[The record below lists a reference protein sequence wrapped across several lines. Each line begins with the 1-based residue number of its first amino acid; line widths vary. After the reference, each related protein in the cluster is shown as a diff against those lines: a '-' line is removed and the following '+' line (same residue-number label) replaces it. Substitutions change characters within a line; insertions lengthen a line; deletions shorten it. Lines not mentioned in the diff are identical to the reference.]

1 MNDTLDIN
9 ALSQET
15 GISVRTIRYYLAQ
28 NLLPPP
34 FGRGPAA
41 TYGPGHRDRLR
52 LIRRLQDVHLPLAE
66 IRKQLQALDDAGIA
80 QALAAPAAVAEPP
93 ALNAYDYVR
102 QVLAKAK
109 SSPADLNLNQQPPG
123 ASLATDRAPCLSL
136 APSSAPGP
144 VQDEAGTP
152 LEVAAPNCHEAPG
165 HTPEHERL
173 PRDFHANAS
182 ATATSAA
189 PPGANAALGPRK
201 PQRSNWERI
210 TLHPDIEL
218 HVRRPLARA
227 DQRRLDELLDQAQ
240 RIFGG
245 GGG

>member
-1 MNDTLDIN
+1 MNDNLDIN

-41 TYGPGHRDRLR
+41 TYGAGHRDRLR
-52 LIRRLQDVHLPLAE
+52 LIRRLQDAHLPLAE
-66 IRKQLQALDDAGIA
+66 IRKQLQALDDGGVA
-80 QALAAPAAVAEPP
+80 QALTGPAAVSEPP
-93 ALNAYDYVR
+93 AISAYDYVR
-102 QVLAKAK
+102 QVLAKTK
-109 SSPADLNLNQQPPG
+109 SPQSDLNLNQPPPP
-123 ASLATDRAPCLSL
+123 ADLSPNQAPY
-136 APSSAPGP
+136 PSPA
-144 VQDEAGTP
+144 QDEAGSPALATTAAG
-152 LEVAAPNCHEAPG
+152 VNAAPG
-165 HTPEHERL
+165 T
-173 PRDFHANAS
+173 
-182 ATATSAA
+182 
-189 PPGANAALGPRK
+189 RK

-240 RIFGG
+240 RLFGG
-245 GGG
+245 DNG